1 MSRQYTS
8 SSVSADLQ
16 HGMLHVVH
24 KFVADAQHNASAIT
38 AVFNLHANATQI
50 VNYVHSQWGER
61 WVASIFHRALSG
73 IRNRYQESL

>member
-1 MSRQYTS
+1 MSRQYSS
-8 SSVSADLQ
+8 SSVSAHRQ

-50 VNYVHSQWGER
+50 VHYVYTHSGVSGGWRASFTER
-61 WVASIFHRALSG
+61 FQV
-73 IRNRYQESL
+73 

>member
-16 HGMLHVVH
+16 QGMLHVVH

-50 VNYVHSQWGER
+50 VYYVHSQWGE
-61 WVASIFHRALSG
+61 HLSPSAF
-73 IRNRYQESL
+73 RYQESL